1 MSGGKRAVLDLG
13 TGSIKAGWAG
23 EGKARYILPTC
34 AGAVRRRPQLYLS
47 EECYSLPEYICSRP
61 SQAGLWA
68 NLEVLRDLLDL
79 SFGKKY
85 LSADVRELGGLTL
98 TEPLLTPASLRH
110 QISEIC
116 FEDLGVER
124 LAIVAA
130 QAVVPYAFWGMAWGA
145 LDMCAPPRA
154 RRMAVSCYSG
164 QSSHA
169 TSLPS
174 QREGGGPAPSS
185 SGSGGGGGPS
195 SAVSK
200 AKGLTAAGSVSS
212 DPCFSPRL
220 AATAAGGAAAE
231 GAAGGHVSP
240 GRNPFCL
247 TVDVGFSAS
256 HAVPQ
261 VNYSALEAAAL
272 RAEIGGAH
280 ANAYLKNLLL
290 TRGISLE
297 KNELFAQK
305 LKEETCFITA
315 DVMSVLRSLQR
326 LPGGRRAAHLGGP
339 LFVEREMPDYSQT
352 LAAFYHTHSP
362 APIPDLTPYGS
373 DAPPTTTT
381 SSSSSNGVG
390 GEAAGEG
397 AQAAGQ
403 PAEQQPS
410 QGASQGAKTEWAPPS
425 GPPPPARPS
434 VKLST
439 ERIVVPEILF
449 RPQDGGSTECGVGE
463 LVYRAI
469 CKAPV
474 EAQPFLASQIL
485 LVGGSSKFNG
495 FRERLW
501 TELRATLPDHWPINI
516 YQHED
521 AQHSAW
527 LGASNWSQ
535 DDGVYMQFAVSRQ
548 QFLETG
554 YA

>member
-1 MSGGKRAVLDLG
+1 MSAGKRAVLDLG

-23 EGKARYILPTC
+23 EGRARYVLPTC

-79 SFGKKY
+79 TFGKKY

-110 QISEIC
+110 QVSEIL
-116 FEDLGVER
+116 FEDLRVER

-154 RRMAVSCYSG
+154 KRMAVTCYSG
-164 QSSHA
+164 QCPAAS
-169 TSLPS
+169 TPG
-174 QREGGGPAPSS
+174 EGRGGPAPSPAA
-185 SGSGGGGGPS
+185 GGGPP
-195 SAVSK
+195 APK
-200 AKGLTAAGSVSS
+200 AKGPAAAGSISA

-220 AATAAGGAAAE
+220 AAAAAGGGGCGGGGGGE

-305 LKEETCFITA
+305 
-315 DVMSVLRSLQR
+315 
-326 LPGGRRAAHLGGP
+326 
-339 LFVEREMPDYSQT
+339 
-352 LAAFYHTHSP
+352 
-362 APIPDLTPYGS
+362 
-373 DAPPTTTT
+373 
-381 SSSSSNGVG
+381 
-390 GEAAGEG
+390 
-397 AQAAGQ
+397 
-403 PAEQQPS
+403 
-410 QGASQGAKTEWAPPS
+410 
-425 GPPPPARPS
+425 ARPF
-434 VKLST
+434 K
-439 ERIVVPEILF
+439 P
-449 RPQDGGSTECGVGE
+449 
-463 LVYRAI
+463 
-469 CKAPV
+469 
-474 EAQPFLASQIL
+474 
-485 LVGGSSKFNG
+485 
-495 FRERLW
+495 
-501 TELRATLPDHWPINI
+501 
-516 YQHED
+516 
-521 AQHSAW
+521 
-527 LGASNWSQ
+527 
-535 DDGVYMQFAVSRQ
+535 
-548 QFLETG
+548 
-554 YA
+554 